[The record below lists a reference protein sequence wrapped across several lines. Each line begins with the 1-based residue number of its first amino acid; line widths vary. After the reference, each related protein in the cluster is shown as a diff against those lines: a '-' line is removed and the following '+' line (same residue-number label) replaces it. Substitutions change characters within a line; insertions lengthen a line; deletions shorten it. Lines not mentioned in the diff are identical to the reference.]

1 MKVYTEP
8 HKTHLS
14 KQLHSLEDED
24 EQQEFEVEEVLD
36 RRQEKGQ
43 LYYLIKWKNFDS
55 SANSWEPI
63 NNLIHCREIIKE
75 FEQRKKA
82 ESVIID

>member
-1 MKVYTEP
+1 MIR
-8 HKTHLS
+8 KTHLS
-14 KQLHSLEDED
+14 KQLHSLEDEE
-24 EQQEFEVEEVLD
+24 EQQELEVEEVLD

-43 LYYLIKWKNFDS
+43 LYYLIKWKSFDS

-63 NNLIHCREIIKE
+63 NNLIHWRDVIKE

-82 ESVIID
+82 DSTHH